1 MKKIYIYIYIFTGS
15 TKHSLSQFY
24 DEIIQTTTLD
34 GCVLDYLISKCLLTI
49 DDRAEV
55 TQCARPSERNKKVLD
70 KLLQHP
76 SNTCHVFIEALRK
89 TGPNNNDL
97 VERLVK
103 LDSESTFPYESQ
115 VSSDERL
122 IGELIRYLRFYTV
135 IGNSISNQV

>member
-1 MKKIYIYIYIFTGS
+1 MKIYMYIYIFTGS
-15 TKHSLSQFY
+15 IKHSLSQFY
-24 DEIIQTTTLD
+24 DEIIRTTTLD

-70 KLLQHP
+70 KLLQLP

-89 TGPNNNDL
+89 AGPNHNDL

-103 LDSESTFPYESQ
+103 RDSEATFPYESQ
-115 VSSDERL
+115 VSSDDRL
-122 IGELIRYLRFYTV
+122 IGELIRYLRFCTG
-135 IGNSISNQV
+135 IGNSINNKV

>member
-1 MKKIYIYIYIFTGS
+1 
-15 TKHSLSQFY
+15 
-24 DEIIQTTTLD
+24 
-34 GCVLDYLISKCLLTI
+34 LLTI